1 MPEIAAELHA
11 RKATEHVCK
20 RDIEVLSVSDELFVA
35 RHYGVSCSEVQER
48 ALREWIYPLRY
59 LRNFGTIG
67 FEGQL
72 KLLHATAGV
81 VGVGG
86 LGGLIAELLARMGV
100 GSLVLIDA
108 DRFEDNNLNR
118 QLVSTQNNLGRNKVD
133 CAGQRIG
140 QINSGT
146 TLSLYAQRLDSE
158 TSEELLS
165 PCHVVADALDNVPSR
180 FVLQKTAH
188 SLGIPMV
195 HGAIGGFLG
204 QVTTVFPEDKGLY
217 AFYPEGESSRDSRA
231 ETILGNPAPTPAMIA
246 SWQAQEMIKYLTG
259 LGELLRNRM
268 LIFDAQTATVEKM
281 QY

>member
-118 QLVSTQNNLGRNKVD
+118 QLVSTQNNLGRNKVA
-133 CAGQRIG
+133 CAGERIG
-140 QINSGT
+140 EINSGT

-158 TSEELLS
+158 TSAELLA
-165 PCHVVADALDNVPSR
+165 PCDVVADALDNVPSR
-180 FVLQKTAH
+180 FVLQKAAH

-195 HGAIGGFLG
+195 HGAIAGFLG
-204 QVTTVFPEDKGLY
+204 QVTTIFPGDKGLY
-217 AFYPEGESSRDSRA
+217 AFYPEGESSRDGLA
-231 ETILGNPAPTPAMIA
+231 ESILGNPAPTPAMVA

-259 LGELLRNRM
+259 QGEELRNRM

-281 QY
+281 EY